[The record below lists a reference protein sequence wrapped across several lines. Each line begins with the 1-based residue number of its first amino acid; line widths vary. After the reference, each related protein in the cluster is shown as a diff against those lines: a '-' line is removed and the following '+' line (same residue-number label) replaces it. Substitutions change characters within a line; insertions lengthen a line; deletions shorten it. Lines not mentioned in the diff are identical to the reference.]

1 MLGMGNEKKKTP
13 RALDLRDLVRE
24 VLNGAREESAQK
36 SGAKT
41 EAEPQRQP
49 EQS

>member
-1 MLGMGNEKKKTP
+1 MCMSNEKKKTP

-24 VLNGAREESAQK
+24 VLAGAREESAQK
-36 SGAKT
+36 SGAKA

-49 EQS
+49 EQP